1 MKQYPT
7 PAIRLFDVIVASIAL
22 VVCAPV
28 LLLAAVGIG
37 VSSPGPI
44 LFRAQR
50 VGQRGHLFQM
60 YKFRTMHM
68 RRETGPVISAQKD
81 RRVFAVGAALRK
93 LKIDELPQFVNV
105 LLGDM
110 CIAGPRP
117 EDPAIVRDVY
127 TDEARETL
135 SVPPGLL
142 SPGSIY
148 YYTHLES
155 LLDNEDP
162 TAIYS
167 EKVLP
172 VKIALDR
179 VYIREAGLLYNIR
192 LMVRAAGMIVFSAC
206 GRTRFPDPPELAQ
219 AESWGFLPNG
229 IERGVSATKLKDG
242 SL

>member
-7 PAIRLFDVIVASIAL
+7 PAIRLFDVVVASIAL
-22 VVCAPV
+22 VVFAPV
-28 LLLAAVGIG
+28 LLLAAIGIR

-50 VGQRGHLFQM
+50 VGKLGHLFEM
-60 YKFRTMHM
+60 YKFRTMHV

-81 RRVFAVGAALRK
+81 RRVFAVGALLRA
-93 LKIDELPQFVNV
+93 LKIDELPQFVNI
-105 LLGDM
+105 LRGDM

-117 EDPAIVRDVY
+117 EDPAIVRDIY
-127 TDEARETL
+127 TAEARETL

-155 LLDNEDP
+155 LLDIDDP
-162 TAIYS
+162 VAIYS
-167 EKVLP
+167 KQVLP
-172 VKIALDR
+172 LKIALDR

-192 LMVRAAGMIVFSAC
+192 LMARTAGMIVSRAC
-206 GRTRFPDPPELAQ
+206 GKTRFPDPPELAQ

-229 IERGVSATKLKDG
+229 IEQGVAATKLKDG
-242 SL
+242 SF

>member
-1 MKQYPT
+1 VKQYPT
-7 PAIRLFDVIVASIAL
+7 PAIRLFDVAVASVAL

-28 LLLAAVGIG
+28 LLLAVIGIG
-37 VSSPGPI
+37 IGSPGPI

-50 VGQRGHLFQM
+50 VGKLGHLFEM
-60 YKFRTMHM
+60 YKFRTMHV

-81 RRVFAVGAALRK
+81 RRVFAVGALLRA
-93 LKIDELPQFVNV
+93 LKIDELPQLVNI
-105 LLGDM
+105 LRGEM

-117 EDPAIVRDVY
+117 EDPAIVRDIY
-127 TDEARETL
+127 TAEARETL

-155 LLDNEDP
+155 LLDVEDP
-162 TAIYS
+162 VAIYS
-167 EKVLP
+167 ERVLP

-192 LMVRAAGMIVFSAC
+192 LMARTAGMIVSRAC
-206 GRTRFPDPPELAQ
+206 GKTRFPDPPELAQ
-219 AESWGFLPNG
+219 AEAWGFLPAG
-229 IERGVSATKLKDG
+229 TGQGVAATKLKDG
-242 SL
+242 SF